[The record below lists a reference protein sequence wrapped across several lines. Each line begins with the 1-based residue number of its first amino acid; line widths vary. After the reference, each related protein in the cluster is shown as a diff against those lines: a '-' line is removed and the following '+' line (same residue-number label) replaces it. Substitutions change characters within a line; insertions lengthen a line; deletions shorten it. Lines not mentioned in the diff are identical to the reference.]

1 MYSNA
6 DIKRA
11 NDTSIISYL
20 EQNGYELR
28 QKGRNSICLAE
39 HDSLIITPSE
49 NKWYWFSKQIGGI
62 GCLDFVKKYEGLD
75 FKSAMD
81 KIIGN
86 GSQYSSFN
94 KLNNK
99 VIKKEKEFVLP
110 PKVDDTSKVYHY
122 LCDIRK
128 IKKELV
134 DRMIAE
140 KKLLRVGTNLNYKF
154 KGEVEGSNKAFAPSP
169 RYNPKSD
176 NVAVFES
183 VIDALSYE
191 SMTVAE
197 PSNTIA
203 LSGVAFSRL
212 SQYLKDNPQT
222 KHIIMCAH
230 LGYNVMLGLPRNHK
244 DWNDELIAKVKKD
257 EKQSIMEQIKSNK
270 SVTSINVE
278 TMKKSVGIER

>member
-1 MYSNA
+1 MYSNE

-20 EQNGYELR
+20 EKNGYELR
-28 QKGRNSICLAE
+28 QKGRNSICLDE

-75 FKSAMD
+75 FKSAMN
-81 KIIGN
+81 KIIGK

-94 KLNNK
+94 KQDSK
-99 VIKKEKEFVLP
+99 VIKKEKEFILP

-128 IKKELV
+128 IKRELV

-140 KKLLRVGTNLNYKF
+140 NKLYQDNRNNCVFVGYDMAGIPRYALRVGTNPNYKF

-169 RYNPKSD
+169 RYNPRSD

-203 LSGVAFSRL
+203 LSGVTHS
-212 SQYLKDNPQT
+212 K
-222 KHIIMCAH
+222 
-230 LGYNVMLGLPRNHK
+230 G
-244 DWNDELIAKVKKD
+244 
-257 EKQSIMEQIKSNK
+257 
-270 SVTSINVE
+270 
-278 TMKKSVGIER
+278 